1 MAVDDRRGDDL
12 LRGPRATSFST
23 RLDRWVADAR
33 IDEAALG
40 RARERWLREVAD
52 QEATFGGVLI
62 DLAERAAP
70 VVIHVRGGRRLHG
83 TIRAI
88 GADFAAVELT
98 TGAAVLVATKAIT
111 QLRTA
116 PQVPSTVG
124 DRVVRTELRLADVL
138 SELAAD
144 RERIAVVTRG
154 GDTIAG
160 ELRSVG
166 QDVVVLRTQA
176 TEPAAAYVPLGTIDE
191 VLIG

>member
-1 MAVDDRRGDDL
+1 MDDL
-12 LRGPRATSFST
+12 LRGPGVTSFST
-23 RLDRWVADAR
+23 RLDRWVAEAR

-52 QEATFGGVLI
+52 QEATFGGVLM

-70 VVIHVRGGRRLHG
+70 VAIHAQGGRRLHG
-83 TIRAI
+83 TIRVI
-88 GADFAAVELT
+88 GADFVAVELT
-98 TGAAVLVATKAIT
+98 TGAAVLVATRAIS
-111 QLRTA
+111 QVRTA
-116 PQVPSTVG
+116 PHVRSTVG
-124 DRVVRTELRLADVL
+124 DRVVRTELRLTDVL

-144 RERIAVVTRG
+144 REHIAVVTGG

-166 QDVVVLRTQA
+166 HDVVVLRTDAAQ
-176 TEPAAAYVPLGTIDE
+176 PASAYVPVPTIDE